1 MSNIAD
7 KYENFK
13 SGYVSIVGAPNAGK
27 STLLNRMLGEKI
39 SITSKKPQTT
49 RNRILGVVHRPDV
62 QMVFIDTPG
71 IFKAKDTL
79 NLRIVDTA
87 LSAIG
92 DADIILFVLDAA
104 NPDPTSEYFLSK
116 RLQNQERP
124 VIVALNKIDLI
135 EKTDL
140 LEQIKKWSTEY
151 RFEVIV
157 PISATEGTQIGE
169 LIEAM
174 ENFLPQGPPYFPED
188 ALTDLPER
196 FIAAEM
202 IRESVFRL
210 TGEEI
215 PYATAVTIDSF
226 KEEKKGKLVKIEATI
241 HLERDSQKGIII
253 GKEGS
258 KLKRIGTESRKKIEN
273 MLETKVFLK
282 LFVRVQK
289 NWRKD
294 TRALRKFGY

>member
-1 MSNIAD
+1 MSNTTD

-13 SGYVSIVGAPNAGK
+13 SGYVAIVGVPNAGK

-49 RNRILGVVHRPDV
+49 RNRILGVMHRPAA
-62 QMVFIDTPG
+62 QLVFIDTPG
-71 IFKAKDTL
+71 IFEAKDTL

-92 DADIILFVLDAA
+92 DADLIVFVLDVA
-104 NPDPTSEYFLSK
+104 NPDPTSEYFLVR
-116 RLQNQERP
+116 RLQKQQRP
-124 VIVALNKIDLI
+124 LILALNKIDLI
-135 EKTDL
+135 AKSAL
-140 LEQIKKWSTEY
+140 LEIIQKWSTEY
-151 RFEVIV
+151 HFDVIV
-157 PISATEGTQIGE
+157 PISATEGTQIE
-169 LIEAM
+169 KLIETI
-174 ENFLPQGPPYFPED
+174 ENFLPCGPPYFPQD
-188 ALTDLPER
+188 ALTDLPQR
-196 FIAAEM
+196 FIVAEM
-202 IRESVFRL
+202 IRETVFRL

-215 PYATAVTIDSF
+215 PYATAVTVDSF
-226 KEEKKGKLVKIEATI
+226 KEEKDGKLVKIAATI
-241 HLERDSQKGIII
+241 HLERNSQKGIII

-258 KLKRIGTESRKKIEN
+258 KLKRIGTESRKKIEH

-294 TRALRKFGY
+294 TRVLKKFGY

>member
-1 MSNIAD
+1 MSNTTD

-13 SGYVSIVGAPNAGK
+13 SGYVAIVGVPNAGK

-49 RNRILGVVHRPDV
+49 RNRILGVMHRPAA
-62 QMVFIDTPG
+62 QLVFIDTPG
-71 IFKAKDTL
+71 IFEAKDTL

-92 DADIILFVLDAA
+92 DADLIVFVLDVA
-104 NPDPTSEYFLSK
+104 NPDPASEYFLVR
-116 RLQNQERP
+116 RLQKQQRP
-124 VIVALNKIDLI
+124 VILALNKIDLI
-135 EKTDL
+135 EKSAL
-140 LEQIKKWSTEY
+140 LEIIQKWSTEY
-151 RFEVIV
+151 HFDVIV
-157 PISATEGTQIGE
+157 PISATEGTQIE
-169 LIEAM
+169 KLIETI
-174 ENFLPQGPPYFPED
+174 ENFLPCGPPYFPQD
-188 ALTDLPER
+188 ALTDLPQR
-196 FIAAEM
+196 FIVAEM
-202 IRESVFRL
+202 IRETVFRL

-215 PYATAVTIDSF
+215 PYATAVTVDSF
-226 KEEKKGKLVKIEATI
+226 KEEKDGKLVKIAATI
-241 HLERDSQKGIII
+241 HLERNSQKGIII

-258 KLKRIGTESRKKIEN
+258 KLKRIGTESRKKIEH

-294 TRALRKFGY
+294 TRVLKKFGY